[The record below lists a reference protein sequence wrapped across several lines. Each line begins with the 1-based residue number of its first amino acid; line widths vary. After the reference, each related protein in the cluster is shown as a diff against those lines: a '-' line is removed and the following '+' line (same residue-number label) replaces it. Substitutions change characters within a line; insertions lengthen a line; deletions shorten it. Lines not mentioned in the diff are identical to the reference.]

1 MRIAVTCKHLQRD
14 IDDYVELF
22 AVNGCTLILP
32 DVPGQELAGEQLVQS
47 IDGVHGVIAGDDQ
60 FTREVMQ
67 QLPDLK
73 AISKWGIGLDGIDLD
88 AAAELGITVTNTPG
102 MFNDEVAEIALGYLI
117 ASVRSIVATDR
128 AVRRGEWRNPV
139 GRSLRDKH
147 VVVVGVGNIGLAFC
161 LKAQALGMRVS
172 GVEPGEAAAATAT
185 AQGIAIGE
193 LDSLLTTADIVVV
206 TCPLNPGT
214 LALINAERLALL
226 PPGAHLINVGR
237 GPVVV
242 NDAVAD
248 ALASGQ
254 LAGAALDVFEE
265 EPLPGDSSLRSFDN
279 CILGT
284 HNSSNTLEACHRTH
298 DASIT
303 NLFASLGAHDDN

>member
-1 MRIAVTCKHLQRD
+1 MVVPPI
-14 IDDYVELF
+14 
-22 AVNGCTLILP
+22 
-32 DVPGQELAGEQLVQS
+32 PGQELAGQEL
-47 IDGVHGVIAGDDQ
+47 IAAMAGVHGVIAGDDQ

-117 ASVRSIVATDR
+117 ASVRGIVATDR

-172 GVEPGEAAAATAT
+172 GVEPGQAAAETAT

-193 LDSLLTTADIVVV
+193 LDSLLTTADIVVI

-214 LALINAERLALL
+214 LALINAERLALAL
-226 PPGAHLINVGR
+226 KSSILSSTSFQMGKTFWEGVSA
-237 GPVVV
+237 
-242 NDAVAD
+242 AVE
-248 ALASGQ
+248 Q
-254 LAGAALDVFEE
+254 LSV
-265 EPLPGDSSLRSFDN
+265 EPTWLLRET
-279 CILGT
+279 GT
-284 HNSSNTLEACHRTH
+284 SALEADPRIPPNQKNATIGHFVYKCER
-298 DASIT
+298 
-303 NLFASLGAHDDN
+303 NLPCYSTVVYDT